1 MRTTPPAVPLLDTM
15 LDRTVIPGYT
25 RIGYLLR
32 RRGWPEQDPMPEA
45 MRGRTALV
53 TGANSGIGKSIACA
67 LAQLGATVLIAVR
80 NRQRGEQA
88 AEEITATVPGAVVR
102 VEVCDVSSLS
112 AVRAFAAD
120 LVERLDRLDVL
131 VHNAG
136 VLPTAR
142 SETDEGHEIALAT
155 HVLGPI
161 LLTELL
167 EPTLAKSTDAR
178 VILMSSGGMYTQAVH
193 LEDLEYRQTRYRGAT
208 AYARTK
214 RMQVALTDTLAR
226 RWAESGIAVCC
237 LHPGWVDTPGIA
249 ESLPRFHRL
258 IGPLLRSAAE
268 GADTAVW
275 LAATTQA
282 PPTGLFWQDRQP
294 RAEHYLPRTRETAQ
308 DRDRL
313 WRFCAEA
320 VDIVP

>member
-53 TGANSGIGKSIACA
+53 TGASSGIGKSIACA

-142 SETDEGHEIALAT
+142 SETDDGHEIALAT